1 MKDQQFHFLTKFEC
15 LIYQLLQSQQL
26 LLINKDII
34 LKNEDGHR
42 MDMGINI
49 GDESQ
54 TDVAFAPFLSQS
66 FHQVIS
72 PLLNNDIIT

>member
-1 MKDQQFHFLTKFEC
+1 
-15 LIYQLLQSQQL
+15 
-26 LLINKDII
+26 
-34 LKNEDGHR
+34 

-66 FHQVIS
+66 FLQVNH
-72 PLLNNDIIT
+72 PLLNKDIIA